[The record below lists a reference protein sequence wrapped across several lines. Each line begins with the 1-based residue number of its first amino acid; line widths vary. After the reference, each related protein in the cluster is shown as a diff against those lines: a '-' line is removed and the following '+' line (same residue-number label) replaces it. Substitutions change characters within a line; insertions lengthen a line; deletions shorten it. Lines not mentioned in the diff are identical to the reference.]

1 MKKFFRL
8 LCAAGLVLSGASCT
22 STSTL
27 TMGVLEPARISVPS
41 NVTKVGLINRSIPS
55 AGNKTV
61 DQIDRILSLE
71 GLNLDREGAESAITG
86 LYDELSAYNR
96 FENVVIIEDIE
107 IQRKGLGVFPAAL
120 GWEAVQQICDEFDVD
135 VLLSLEFYDTDTKAT
150 YESTMVTVP
159 NNLGIKATIPGHKV
173 TLNTE
178 IKNGWRVYDP
188 RQKYILDEYVENNR
202 IASVGEG
209 VNPIKAVEAIIGRKE
224 AVLQTSNNLGNRYGR
239 NLMPLRKRVTR
250 EYFVRG
256 TDNFKIAQ
264 RRAQTGDWEG
274 AAQLWEKEVRNP
286 DAKIAG
292 RACYNMAI
300 INEINGDLEKAMEWA
315 SKSYADYEITNALK
329 YVNILKY
336 RMAEQQRLDEQLSR

>member
-1 MKKFFRL
+1 MKNLFYVWAIGL
-8 LCAAGLVLSGASCT
+8 ALSVGGCA

-27 TMGVLEPARISVPS
+27 TMGVLEPARIHVPS
-41 NVTKVGLINRSIPS
+41 NASKVGLINRSIPS

-61 DQIDRILSLE
+61 DQLDKILSLE
-71 GLNLDREGAESAITG
+71 GLHLDKEGAESALTG
-86 LYDELSAYNR
+86 LYDELSGYNR
-96 FENVVIIEDIE
+96 FENVVIIDDIE

-120 GWEAVQQICDEFDVD
+120 GWEAVKQICDEFDVD
-135 VLLSLEFYDTDTKAT
+135 VLLSLEFYDTDTKAS

-159 NNLGIKATIPGHKV
+159 NNLGIKANIPGHKV

-188 RQKYILDEYVENNR
+188 SQKYILDEYVENNH
-202 IASVGEG
+202 IVSVGEG
-209 VNPIKAVEAIIGRKE
+209 VNPVKAVEAIIGRKE
-224 AVLQTSNNLGNRYGR
+224 AVLQTSAQLGNRYGR

-256 TDNFKIAQ
+256 TDNFKVAQ
-264 RRAQTGDWEG
+264 RRAQTGDWDG
-274 AAQLWEKEVRNP
+274 AAELWEKEVHNT

-300 INEINGDLEKAMEWA
+300 INEINGDLDKAMEWA
-315 SKSYADYEITNALK
+315 SKSYADYDIDNALK
-329 YVNILKY
+329 YVNVLKY
-336 RMAEQQRLDEQLSR
+336 RMAEQQRLEEQLSR